1 MWQYQ
6 NTDEL
11 YHHGILGMKWGVRRY
26 QNADGSLTPEGRRK
40 AGQLAEKYA
49 KVTGKRLVVKKRS
62 VGQQRERLAHE
73 MSSKELQEKIN
84 RMRLE
89 DTYTTMMASRTP
101 QKKASIGKRFI
112 SGLTNK
118 VIIPGVVDG
127 SKRVVSNL
135 VDQAIGR
142 AIQKKGSNIFGST
155 YISDKNKQNT
165 TDNNKQNTTNN
176 KQNTTDSLKKLLKDQ
191 GIKNYDTM
199 VVSRNKLGSY
209 TVPESVLKK
218 LKK

>member
-26 QNADGSLTPEGRRK
+26 QNADGSLTPAGRKK
-40 AGQLAEKYA
+40 AGELAKKYSE
-49 KVTGKRLVVKKRS
+49 VTGKRLVVKKKS

-89 DTYTTMMASRTP
+89 ETYTSMMASRVP
-101 QKKASIGKRFI
+101 QKKASIGRRFVSTI
-112 SGLTNK
+112 TNK
-118 VIIPGVVDG
+118 VIVPGAIEG
-127 SKRVVSNL
+127 SKKVVSNL

-142 AIQKKGSNIFGST
+142 AVQKKNSDIFGTT
-155 YISDKNKQNT
+155 YISNKNKQNT
-165 TDNNKQNTTNN
+165 QDATDG
-176 KQNTTDSLKKLLKDQ
+176 LKKLLKDQ

>member
-26 QNADGSLTPEGRRK
+26 QNVDGSLTPEGRRK

-89 DTYTTMMASRTP
+89 DTYTSMMASRIP
-101 QKKASIGKRFI
+101 QKKVSIGKKFV

-142 AIQKKGSNIFGST
+142 AIQKKNSNMFGST

-165 TDNNKQNTTNN
+165 
-176 KQNTTDSLKKLLKDQ
+176 QNTTDSLKKLLKDQ

>member
-26 QNADGSLTPEGRRK
+26 QNADGSLTPAGRKK
-40 AGQLAEKYA
+40 AGELAKKYSE
-49 KVTGKRLVVKKRS
+49 VTGKRLVVKKRS

-89 DTYTTMMASRTP
+89 ETYTSMMASRVP
-101 QKKASIGKRFI
+101 QKKASIGRRFVSTI
-112 SGLTNK
+112 TNK
-118 VIIPGVVDG
+118 VIVPGAIEG
-127 SKRVVSNL
+127 SKKVVSNL

-142 AIQKKGSNIFGST
+142 AVQKKNSDIFGTT
-155 YISDKNKQNT
+155 YISNKNKQNT
-165 TDNNKQNTTNN
+165 FKNVDIKH
-176 KQNTTDSLKKLLKDQ
+176 LKK
-191 GIKNYDTM
+191 
-199 VVSRNKLGSY
+199 NKEINQIIRSIHDLN
-209 TVPESVLKK
+209 KK
-218 LKK
+218 